1 MVYRLFVV
9 IFVALHGGGL
19 NMDLGFI
26 RAVGEIKMHKKVIG
40 IEFPKRNEVYIRF
53 EDTFAD
59 LIIPLTPSMDSKLL
73 LGIFYNYLELPDSL
87 LHSA

>member
-1 MVYRLFVV
+1 MV

-53 EDTFAD
+53 EDTR
-59 LIIPLTPSMDSKLL
+59 ITSYNVCYTKLL
-73 LGIFYNYLELPDSL
+73 RVLQ
-87 LHSA
+87 